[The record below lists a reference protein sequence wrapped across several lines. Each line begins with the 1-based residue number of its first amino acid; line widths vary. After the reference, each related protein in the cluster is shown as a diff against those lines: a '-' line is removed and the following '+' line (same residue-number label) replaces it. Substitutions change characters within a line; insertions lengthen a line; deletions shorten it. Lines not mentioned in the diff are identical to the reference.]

1 MPLTLDPAIRIR
13 HEAHFGERVVRCF
26 ADRSPDLRRLFEA
39 SARARPDAEALVD
52 RDGRWTYRE
61 LAVEA
66 DRVAAGLS
74 ALGVS
79 PGDRLALLVGNRAEF
94 VFAVLG
100 ALRLGAIAVP
110 MGTRLQTPEI
120 AYILAHCGA
129 TALVHDA
136 ELADRLPA
144 PGATPDLRHRFVEAP
159 RGDAVAPPP
168 PVREEDTAFILY
180 TSGTTGRPK
189 GAMLTHFNVVHSA
202 LHFCHCMNLA
212 PGERSVL
219 AVPASHVTGLV
230 AIIVTMWQAG
240 GATVLMPE
248 FKADAFLALA
258 ARERATHTILVPAM
272 YNLCLLQP
280 GFERHDLSS
289 WRIGGYGGAPMAQA
303 TIESLAGRLPGLGL
317 INAYGATETT
327 SPATMLPAVLTPRRP
342 DSVGLELPCA
352 DVLVMSAEGREVPHG
367 DAGELWIRGP
377 MVVPGYWNDP
387 EATRASFTAGFWR
400 SGDVGSID
408 RKGFVR
414 VFDRIKDMIN
424 RGGYKVFSVE
434 VENVLVG
441 HPGVLES
448 AVVGKPCP
456 VLGERV
462 HAFVS
467 RRDPS
472 LDAAALAAFCTERL
486 ADYKVPESF
495 TLLDEPLPRNANGK
509 LLKRTLRERVTPAGS
524 ARCAPAANHNPRR
537 AECPIS
543 ARSNARVT

>member
-1 MPLTLDPAIRIR
+1 MPLTLDPGIPIR
-13 HEAHFGERVVRCF
+13 HEAHFGDRVVRCF
-26 ADRSPDLRRLFEA
+26 ADRSTDLYRLFEA
-39 SARARPDAEALVD
+39 SAHADPDAEALVD
-52 RDGRWTYRE
+52 HERRWTYRD
-61 LAVEA
+61 LAREA

-74 ALGVS
+74 ALGVM

-94 VFAVLG
+94 VFALLG

-120 AYILAHCGA
+120 AYILGHCGA

-136 ELADRLPA
+136 ELADRLPVPHEVPA
-144 PGATPDLRHRFVEAP
+144 LRHRFVDVP
-159 RGDAVAPPP
+159 RGDSPPP
-168 PVREEDTAFILY
+168 PPAVREEDTAVILY

-189 GAMLTHFNVVHSA
+189 GAMLTHFNIVHSA
-202 LHFCHCMNLA
+202 LHFCHCMRLV
-212 PGERSVL
+212 PGDRSVL

-230 AIIVTMWQAG
+230 AIIVTMWQAR

-258 ARERATHTILVPAM
+258 ARERATYTILVPAM

-280 GFERHDLSS
+280 GFDRHDLSA
-289 WRIGGYGGAPMAQA
+289 WRVGGYGGAPMPEA
-303 TIESLAGRLPGLGL
+303 TIEALARRLPALGL
-317 INAYGATETT
+317 VNAYGATETT
-327 SPATMLPAVLTPRRP
+327 SPTTLLPAEFAARRP

-352 DVLVMSAEGREVPHG
+352 DVLVVDAQGREVERG
-367 DAGELWIRGP
+367 EAGELWIRGP
-377 MVVPGYWNDP
+377 MVVPGYWKDP
-387 EATRASFTAGFWR
+387 EATRASFTAGFWH

-408 RKGFVR
+408 ADGYVR
-414 VFDRIKDMIN
+414 VFDRIKDMLN

-434 VENVLVG
+434 VENVLSA

-467 RRDPS
+467 RRDTA
-472 LDAAALAAFCTERL
+472 LDATALAAYCAERL

-509 LLKRTLRERVTPAGS
+509 LLKREMRGWATRE
-524 ARCAPAANHNPRR
+524 
-537 AECPIS
+537 
-543 ARSNARVT
+543 